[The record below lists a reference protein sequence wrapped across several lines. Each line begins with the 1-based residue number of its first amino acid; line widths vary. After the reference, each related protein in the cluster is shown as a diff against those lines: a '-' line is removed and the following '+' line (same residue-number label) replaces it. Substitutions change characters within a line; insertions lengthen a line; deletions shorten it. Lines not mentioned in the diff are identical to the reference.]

1 MCDSAD
7 NLKQIVDRIFDSHE
21 LIPEKDKDKEPTN
34 LQLSPDLAEVR
45 TSGIEDDSR
54 KIQWCFYWKCQRFF
68 NEKSIIIGYIRLEW
82 LQADADQGER
92 RRSVRAKRDK
102 PGDV

>member
-1 MCDSAD
+1 MCDSTD

-54 KIQWCFYWKCQRFF
+54 KIQ
-68 NEKSIIIGYIRLEW
+68 
-82 LQADADQGER
+82 
-92 RRSVRAKRDK
+92 
-102 PGDV
+102 